1 MIKRQALGAGL
12 EALLSNKPDSN
23 TEKLKQNKTQKKQNI
38 SKNEIVKIPIE
49 IISRNPNQPRKRF
62 TEDSLISLGNS
73 IKENGMLMP
82 IIVRPLEQGY
92 ELVAGERRWRAMQ
105 YIREENIDAVV
116 MNPDRKKSTIIAIV
130 ENIQRE
136 DLNIIEEAEALQ
148 NLHHELGMNHA
159 EIAKMTGKS
168 RSHVS
173 NILRLNE
180 LSKFVKSKLLDGLIE
195 MGHARAVLSLSEKEQ
210 EVLINHAIKK
220 RLSVRAVEGLAKKG
234 SLKTKT
240 LKISTKDPDTVIIE
254 RELSEILGAE
264 LQMVTDANGKGKIII
279 KYNDLDQLQGIIN
292 KIKAHN

>member
-1 MIKRQALGAGL
+1 MTKRKALGSGL
-12 EALLSNKPDSN
+12 EALLSNKPDSS
-23 TEKLKQNKTQKKQNI
+23 TEKLKQHKTQKKQNI

-220 RLSVRAVEGLAKKG
+220 KLSVRAVEGLAKKG

-240 LKISTKDPDTVIIE
+240 LKISTKDPDTAIIE
-254 RELSEILGAE
+254 RELSEVLGAE
-264 LQMVTDANGKGKIII
+264 LQIVTDANGKGKIII
-279 KYNDLDQLQGIIN
+279 KYNGLDQLQGIIN

>member
-1 MIKRQALGAGL
+1 MTKRKALGSGL

-92 ELVAGERRWRAMQ
+92 ELVAGERRWREMQ

>member
-1 MIKRQALGAGL
+1 MTKRKALGSGL

-180 LSKFVKSKLLDGLIE
+180 LSKFVKSKL
-195 MGHARAVLSLSEKEQ
+195 
-210 EVLINHAIKK
+210 
-220 RLSVRAVEGLAKKG
+220 
-234 SLKTKT
+234 
-240 LKISTKDPDTVIIE
+240 
-254 RELSEILGAE
+254 
-264 LQMVTDANGKGKIII
+264 
-279 KYNDLDQLQGIIN
+279 
-292 KIKAHN
+292 

>member
-1 MIKRQALGAGL
+1 
-12 EALLSNKPDSN
+12 
-23 TEKLKQNKTQKKQNI
+23 
-38 SKNEIVKIPIE
+38 
-49 IISRNPNQPRKRF
+49 
-62 TEDSLISLGNS
+62 
-73 IKENGMLMP
+73 MP

>member
-1 MIKRQALGAGL
+1 MTKRKALGSGL
-12 EALLSNKPDSN
+12 EALLSNKPDSS
-23 TEKLKQNKTQKKQNI
+23 TEKLKQHKTQKKQNI

-220 RLSVRAVEGLAKKG
+220 KLSVRAVEGLAKKG

-240 LKISTKDPDTVIIE
+240 LKISTKDPDTAIIE
-254 RELSEILGAE
+254 RELSEVLGAE
-264 LQMVTDANGKGKIII
+264 LQIVTDVNGKGKIII
-279 KYNDLDQLQGIIN
+279 KYNGLDQLQGIIN

>member
-1 MIKRQALGAGL
+1 MTKRKALGSGL
-12 EALLSNKPDSN
+12 EALLSNKPDSS
-23 TEKLKQNKTQKKQNI
+23 TEKLKQHKTQKKQNI

-220 RLSVRAVEGLAKKG
+220 KLSVRAVEGLAKKG

-240 LKISTKDPDTVIIE
+240 LKISTKDPDTAIIE
-254 RELSEILGAE
+254 RELSEVLGAE
-264 LQMVTDANGKGKIII
+264 LQIVTDANGKGKIII
-279 KYNDLDQLQGIIN
+279 KYNGLDQLQGIIN
-292 KIKAHN
+292 KIKSNK

>member
-1 MIKRQALGAGL
+1 MTKRKALGSGL